1 VPHEKWRVIKMEGI
15 GRQTIIFFLPNS
27 MEAFTNDQSPNTL
40 SEEGVGW
47 FKTQLYINPQSFDIN
62 DKKFIKSDFTKGGF
76 VTQYWGEDLT
86 KISIGGTTGSAGI
99 EGINVLRSIYRH
111 EQGQYRKLL
120 DDRRRQLAE
129 EAASIQAQAISDSES
144 RNFGTNALDLL
155 TGGAYT
161 QTVDGIKNA
170 VEIIGDAI
178 TGESQIERTTFRSI
192 PTLAALATNVDMYYQ
207 GEFFRGYFEMFNV
220 RETASEPGHFTYT
233 TSFMVTRRTGERN
246 NFMPWHR
253 NPLNS
258 SGVAQMSKSV
268 TEAKGDPLTGGDN
281 FTFPI
286 GGYEESSIQSEVTI
300 AQDMDQDLDRETS
313 LLQNRPGQG

>member
-1 VPHEKWRVIKMEGI
+1 MEGI

-27 MEAFTNDQSPNTL
+27 MEAFTNDQSPSTL

-47 FKTQLYINPQSFDIN
+47 YKTQLYINPQNFNIN
-62 DKKFIKSDFTKGGF
+62 EKKFVKSDLTKGGF

-86 KISIGGTTGSAGI
+86 KIDFNGTTGSSGI
-99 EGINVLRSIYRH
+99 EGIHVLRSIYRH

-129 EAASIQAQAISDSES
+129 EAASLQAQAAAEAQS
-144 RNFGTNALDLL
+144 REGPEGFLLNTADLL
-155 TGGAYT
+155 TGGAFT
-161 QTVDGIKNA
+161 QTVDGLKNA
-170 VEIIGDAI
+170 VELIGDAI
-178 TGESQIERTTFRSI
+178 TGDSEIERRTFSSI

-207 GEFFRGYFEMFNV
+207 GEFFRGYFEMFTVKEAATN
-220 RETASEPGHFTYT
+220 PGLFDYS
-233 TSFMVTRRTGERN
+233 TSFVVTRRTGNRN
-246 NFMPWHR
+246 NFAPWHR
-253 NPLNS
+253 NPLNT

-286 GGYEESSIQSEVTI
+286 GGYQESFVQPEVVATQDVDPNFDEEIP
-300 AQDMDQDLDRETS
+300 LP
-313 LLQNRPGQG
+313 QNRPGQG